1 MNEKEI
7 LKLHQD
13 TFDAS
18 LEQVETLEIGG
29 IEYVPMEYFKEILG
43 RNISVQ
49 IMIQLLV
56 KADHSMNKQTLNGLA
71 KVLQTL
77 QGADWPED

>member
-1 MNEKEI
+1 MTEEELLN
-7 LKLHQD
+7 LHRE

-29 IEYVPMEYFKEILG
+29 IEYVPIEYFKEIIG

-49 IMIQLLV
+49 IMIQLIV
-56 KADHSMNKQTLNGLA
+56 KADCSMNIQTLNGLA

-77 QGADWPED
+77 QGTDWPEE